1 MKLLKLYEWIIGTM
15 SDFARQFQDSEN
27 LYNQARKFWSNLEAS
42 SIIIVGIFIVLG
54 LIMAYTYYKPFNDK
68 PGRHYKPKYWWIFL
82 GITFILSFLV
92 TLGAAYF
99 MVPPKIEGTF
109 ILELKLAL
117 ANAIYSSII
126 VYILVSWIW
135 CQFNLPT
142 NAYRYLKF

>member
-15 SDFARQFQDSEN
+15 SDFAKQFQDNET

-42 SIIIVGIFIVLG
+42 SIIIVGIFITLG

-68 PGRHYKPKYWWIFL
+68 PGRHYKPKYWVIFL

-99 MVPPKIEGTF
+99 MVPPKIDGSF
-109 ILELKLAL
+109 VLELKIAL
-117 ANAIYSSII
+117 ANAIYSII
-126 VYILVSWIW
+126 VYVLISWIW

>member
-15 SDFARQFQDSEN
+15 SDFARQFQDNET

-54 LIMAYTYYKPFNDK
+54 IIMAYTYYKPFNDK

-82 GITFILSFLV
+82 GITFILSFLI

-99 MVPPKIEGTF
+99 MVPPKIEGSF
-109 ILELKLAL
+109 VLELKIAL
-117 ANAIYSSII
+117 ANAIYSSI
-126 VYILVSWIW
+126 VYALISWIW

>member
-15 SDFARQFQDSEN
+15 SDFARQFQDNET

-68 PGRHYKPKYWWIFL
+68 PGRHYKPKYWWLFL
-82 GITFILSFLV
+82 GITFILSFLI

-99 MVPPKIEGTF
+99 MVPPKIDGSF
-109 ILELKLAL
+109 VLELKIAL
-117 ANAIYSSII
+117 ANAIYSII
-126 VYILVSWIW
+126 VYVLISWIW

>member
-15 SDFARQFQDSEN
+15 SDFAKQFQDNET

-54 LIMAYTYYKPFNDK
+54 IIMAYTYYKPFNDK
-68 PGRHYKPKYWWIFL
+68 PGRHFKPKYWGIFL

-99 MVPPKIEGTF
+99 MVPPKIDGSF
-109 ILELKLAL
+109 VLELKIAL
-117 ANAIYSSII
+117 ANAIYSGVVYVII
-126 VYILVSWIW
+126 SWIW

>member
-15 SDFARQFQDSEN
+15 SDFAKQFQEN
-27 LYNQARKFWSNLEAS
+27 ETLYNQARKFWINLEAS
-42 SIIIVGIFIVLG
+42 SIIIVGLFIVLG

-68 PGRHYKPKYWWIFL
+68 PGRHYKPKYWWLFL
-82 GITFILSFLV
+82 GITFILSFLI

-99 MVPPKIEGTF
+99 MVPPKIDGSF
-109 ILELKLAL
+109 VLELKIAL
-117 ANAIYSSII
+117 ANAIYSII
-126 VYILVSWIW
+126 VYVLISWIW

>member
-15 SDFARQFQDSEN
+15 SDFARQFQDNET

-54 LIMAYTYYKPFNDK
+54 IIMAYTYYKPFNDK

-82 GITFILSFLV
+82 GITFILSFLI

-99 MVPPKIEGTF
+99 MVPPKIEGSF
-109 ILELKLAL
+109 VLELKIAL
-117 ANAIYSSII
+117 ANAIYSII
-126 VYILVSWIW
+126 VYVLISWIW

>member
-117 ANAIYSSII
+117 ANAIYSGI
-126 VYILVSWIW
+126 VYVIISWIW

>member
-15 SDFARQFQDSEN
+15 SGFARQFQDSET

-42 SIIIVGIFIVLG
+42 SIIIVVIFITLG

-99 MVPPKIEGTF
+99 MVPPKIEGSF

-117 ANAIYSSII
+117 ANAIYSGI
-126 VYILVSWIW
+126 VYVIISWIW

>member
-15 SDFARQFQDSEN
+15 SDFAKQFQEN
-27 LYNQARKFWSNLEAS
+27 ETLYNQARKFWINLEAS
-42 SIIIVGIFIVLG
+42 SIIIVGLFIVLG

-82 GITFILSFLV
+82 GITFILSFLI

-99 MVPPKIEGTF
+99 MVPPKIDGSF
-109 ILELKLAL
+109 VLVLKIAL
-117 ANAIYSSII
+117 ANAIYSII
-126 VYILVSWIW
+126 VYVLISWIW

>member
-15 SDFARQFQDSEN
+15 SDFAKQFQDKET

-54 LIMAYTYYKPFNDK
+54 ILMAYTYYKPFNDK

-82 GITFILSFLV
+82 GITFILSFLI

-99 MVPPKIEGTF
+99 MVPPKIDGSF
-109 ILELKLAL
+109 VLELKIAL
-117 ANAIYSSII
+117 ANAIYSNI
-126 VYILVSWIW
+126 VYVLISWIW

>member
-15 SDFARQFQDSEN
+15 SDFARQFQDNET

-54 LIMAYTYYKPFNDK
+54 ILMAYTYYKPFNDK

-99 MVPPKIEGTF
+99 MVPPKIEGAF

>member
-15 SDFARQFQDSEN
+15 SDFARQFQDN
-27 LYNQARKFWSNLEAS
+27 KTLYNQARKFWSNLEAS

-54 LIMAYTYYKPFNDK
+54 IIMAYTYYKPFNDK

-82 GITFILSFLV
+82 GITFILSFLI

-99 MVPPKIEGTF
+99 MVPPKIEGSF
-109 ILELKLAL
+109 VLELKIAL
-117 ANAIYSSII
+117 ANAIYSII
-126 VYILVSWIW
+126 VYVLISWIW

>member
-15 SDFARQFQDSEN
+15 SDFAKQFQDNET
-27 LYNQARKFWSNLEAS
+27 LYNQAKKFWSNLEAS

-54 LIMAYTYYKPFNDK
+54 IIMAYTYYKPFNDK
-68 PGRHYKPKYWWIFL
+68 PGRHYKPKYWWLFL
-82 GITFILSFLV
+82 GITFILSFLI

-99 MVPPKIEGTF
+99 MVPPKIDGSF
-109 ILELKLAL
+109 VLELKIAL
-117 ANAIYSSII
+117 ANAIYSII
-126 VYILVSWIW
+126 VYVLISWIW

>member
-1 MKLLKLYEWIIGTM
+1 MKLLNLYEWIIGTM
-15 SDFARQFQDSEN
+15 SDFAKQFQDNET

-54 LIMAYTYYKPFNDK
+54 IIMAYTYYKPFNDK
-68 PGRHYKPKYWWIFL
+68 PGRHYKPKYWWLFL
-82 GITFILSFLV
+82 GITFILSFLI

-99 MVPPKIEGTF
+99 MVPPKIDGSF
-109 ILELKLAL
+109 VLELKIAL
-117 ANAIYSSII
+117 ANAIYSII
-126 VYILVSWIW
+126 VYVLISWIW

>member
-15 SDFARQFQDSEN
+15 SDFARQFQDNET

-54 LIMAYTYYKPFNDK
+54 IIMAYTYYKPFNDK

-82 GITFILSFLV
+82 GITFILSFLI

-99 MVPPKIEGTF
+99 MVPPKIEGSF
-109 ILELKLAL
+109 VLELKIAL
-117 ANAIYSSII
+117 ANAIYSGI
-126 VYILVSWIW
+126 VYVLISWIW

>member
-15 SDFARQFQDSEN
+15 SDFAKQFQDNET

-42 SIIIVGIFIVLG
+42 SIIIVGIFITLG

-68 PGRHYKPKYWWIFL
+68 PGRHYKPKYWVIFL
-82 GITFILSFLV
+82 GITSILSFLV
-92 TLGAAYF
+92 TLGSVYF
-99 MVPPKIEGTF
+99 MVPPKIDGSF
-109 ILELKLAL
+109 VLVLKIAL
-117 ANAIYSSII
+117 ANAIYSSI
-126 VYILVSWIW
+126 VYALISWIW